1 MTHAL
6 GPVVMPAHV
15 ETRVE
20 TAVHGG
26 EMGKNRGR
34 LDCVD
39 WGLGDGRS
47 VDRRVDRRQDNGREM
62 IVAPASALSLTVT

>member
-15 ETRVE
+15 EARVE
-20 TAVHGG
+20 TAVYGG

-39 WGLGDGRS
+39 WGLADGRS
-47 VDRRVDRRQDNGREM
+47 VDRRQDNGREM
-62 IVAPASALSLTVT
+62 IVAPASAFSLTVT